1 MITAK
6 LTPADKLTAAQRAA
20 LAEASR
26 KARPSARQRAQ
37 FAKAAAAWRKHKQIT
52 REAAA
57 S

>member
-6 LTPADKLTAAQRAA
+6 LTPADKLTAAQRTELAA
-20 LAEASR
+20 ASR
-26 KARPSARQRAQ
+26 KARPSAKQRAQ